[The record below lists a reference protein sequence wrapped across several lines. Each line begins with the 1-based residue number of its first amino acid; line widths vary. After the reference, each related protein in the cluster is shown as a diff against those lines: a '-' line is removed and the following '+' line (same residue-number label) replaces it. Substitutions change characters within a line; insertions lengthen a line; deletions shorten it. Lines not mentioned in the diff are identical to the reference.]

1 MELKKAIFPK
11 KGDYY
16 LKNIFEKIDESI
28 QVQCGTVFLN
38 KGDELPL
45 KTLEYHEV
53 AYLVSGKLMSY
64 TKEQEYIMNPS
75 DLIYILTEKKLELQ
89 KP

>member
-38 KGDELPL
+38 KGDE
-45 KTLEYHEV
+45 HH
-53 AYLVSGKLMSY
+53 
-64 TKEQEYIMNPS
+64 
-75 DLIYILTEKKLELQ
+75 
-89 KP
+89 